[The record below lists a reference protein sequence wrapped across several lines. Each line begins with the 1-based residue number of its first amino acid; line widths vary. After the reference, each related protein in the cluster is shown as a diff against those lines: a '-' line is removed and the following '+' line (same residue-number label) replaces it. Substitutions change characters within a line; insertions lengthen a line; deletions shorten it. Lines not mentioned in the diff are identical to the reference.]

1 MMKGFGNMMKQAQE
15 MQEKL
20 ESLQK
25 ELEKEIVEGVS
36 GGGLVK
42 ATATAKGVLKSL
54 SIENDLLKED
64 EKEILEDLI
73 VAAVNDAKT
82 KGEKLSQEKMSEIS
96 GGLNL
101 PGGMKLAF

>member
-15 MQEKL
+15 MQSKL

-25 ELEKEIVEGVS
+25 ELEQEIVEGAS
-36 GGGLVK
+36 GGGMVK

-54 SIENDLLKED
+54 AIDDELFKQD
-64 EKEILEDLI
+64 EKEILEDLV

-82 KGEKLSQEKMSEIS
+82 KGEKLSQEKMSAIS

-101 PGGMKLAF
+101 PGGMKLPF